1 MTDSTKL
8 IVSHAPFYRDACTVM
23 KRSYLIMA
31 AALVAVIPGLFIFG
45 APAVGVCALAVSSA
59 IFWELLANTLMKQQ
73 PTVGDGNAAMI
84 GLIFAML
91 LPATAPWWM
100 VLTGTFV
107 AVIMSKTVFGGIGGN
122 AFCPPALAAAVLT
135 VSWPHLMN
143 FNGMLVDYD
152 MAWSM
157 VDPLINVKFFGAEM
171 ADFYAPAE
179 LLVGHQ
185 AGGIGAVCGVGLI
198 IGGIFL
204 MIRGINRWEIC
215 LSFLVGVVATAF
227 LFNMSNPDL
236 YAGPVF
242 HLLTGYT
249 LVAAFFLATEDASSP
264 VNPIPMLIYGFG
276 GGVLTVL
283 IRNKGAWVDGA
294 LFAVLLMN
302 LANPIL
308 DLIRPKALGKV

>member
-31 AALVAVIPGLFIFG
+31 AALLALIPGWLLFG
-45 APAVGVCALAVSSA
+45 APAVGVSALAVASS
-59 IFWELLANTLMKQQ
+59 IFWELAANTLMKQQ

-84 GLIFAML
+84 GLVLSML

-100 VLTGTFV
+100 VITGTFV
-107 AVIMSKTVFGGIGGN
+107 AVIMSKVVFGGIGGN
-122 AFCPPALAAAVLT
+122 PFCPPALAAAVLT
-135 VSWPHLMN
+135 VSWPQLMN

-157 VDPLINVKFFGAEM
+157 VDPLINVKFFGAET
-171 ADFYAPAE
+171 AGLYGSLD
-179 LLVGHQ
+179 LLMGHQ
-185 AGGIGAVCGVGLI
+185 AGGIGAVCGAGLI
-198 IGGIFL
+198 FGGVFL
-204 MIRGINRWEIC
+204 MVRGINRWEIC
-215 LSFLVGVVATAF
+215 LSFLAGVFVSAF
-227 LFNMSNPDL
+227 LFNLSNPDL
-236 YAGPVF
+236 YAGPIF

-249 LVAAFFLATEDASSP
+249 LVGAFFLATEDSSSP
-264 VNPIPMLIYGFG
+264 VNFIPMLLYGFG

-283 IRNKGAWVDGA
+283 IRNKGAWIDGV

-308 DLIRPKALGKV
+308 DMIRPKALGKV

>member
-1 MTDSTKL
+1 
-8 IVSHAPFYRDACTVM
+8 M
-23 KRSYLIMA
+23 KRSYLIMG
-31 AALVAVIPGLFIFG
+31 AALLAIIPGLLMFG
-45 APAVGVCALAVSSA
+45 LPAVGVCALSVASA
-59 IFWELLANTLMKQQ
+59 IFWELTVTTLMKQKS
-73 PTVGDGNAAMI
+73 TIGDGNAAMI
-84 GLIFAML
+84 GLILSML

-100 VLTGTFV
+100 VITGTFV
-107 AVIMSKTVFGGIGGN
+107 AVIMGKAVFGGIGGN
-122 AFCPPALAAAVLT
+122 PFCPPAISAAVLT

-171 ADFYAPAE
+171 ADYYAPMD
-179 LLVGHQ
+179 LLFGHQ
-185 AGGIGAVCGVGLI
+185 AGGIGSVCGAGLI

-204 MIRGINRWEIC
+204 IIRGINRWEIC
-215 LSFLVGVVATAF
+215 LSFLLGVFASAL
-227 LFNMSNPDL
+227 LFNLSNPDQ
-236 YAGPVF
+236 YAGPIF
-242 HLLTGYT
+242 HLLSGYT

-308 DLIRPKALGKV
+308 DMIRPKALGKV

>member
-31 AALVAVIPGLFIFG
+31 AALVALIPGWVMFG
-45 APAVGVCALAVSSA
+45 APALGVSALAVASA
-59 IFWELLANTLMKQQ
+59 IFWELTANTLMKQQ
-73 PTVGDGNAAMI
+73 PTVGDGNAAMV
-84 GLIFAML
+84 GLILSML

-100 VLTGTFV
+100 VITGTFV
-107 AVIMSKTVFGGIGGN
+107 AIIMGKVAFGGIGGN
-122 AFCPPALAAAVLT
+122 PFCPPALSAAVLT
-135 VSWPHLMN
+135 VSWPSLMN

-152 MAWSM
+152 MMWTM
-157 VDPLINVKFFGAEM
+157 VDPLINVKFFGAGM
-171 ADFYAPAE
+171 AE
-179 LLVGHQ
+179 LYPPMELLMGHQ
-185 AGGIGAVCGVGLI
+185 AGGIGAVCGAGLI
-198 IGGIFL
+198 AGGIFL
-204 MIRGINRWEIC
+204 MIRGINRWEIS
-215 LSFLVGVVATAF
+215 LSFLAGVFISAW
-227 LFNMSNPDL
+227 LFSMSNPDL

-242 HLLTGYT
+242 HLLSGYT

-264 VNPIPMLIYGFG
+264 VNVVPMLIYGFG

-308 DLIRPKALGKV
+308 DMIRPKALGKV

>member
-31 AALVAVIPGLFIFG
+31 AALVALIPGWFLFG
-45 APAVGVCALAVSSA
+45 APAVGVSALAVASS
-59 IFWELLANTLMKQQ
+59 IFWELTANTLMKQQ
-73 PTVGDGNAAMI
+73 PTIGDGNAAMI
-84 GLIFAML
+84 GLILSML

-100 VLTGTFV
+100 VITGTFV
-107 AVIMSKTVFGGIGGN
+107 AIIMSKIAFGGIGGN
-122 AFCPPALAAAVLT
+122 PFCPPALSAAVLT

-143 FNGMLVDYD
+143 FNGMLVNYD

-157 VDPLINVKFFGAEM
+157 VDPLINVKFFGAET
-171 ADFYAPAE
+171 ASLYPPLE
-179 LLVGHQ
+179 LLFGHQ
-185 AGGIGAVCGVGLI
+185 AGGIGAVCGAGLI
-198 IGGIFL
+198 LGGIFL
-204 MIRGINRWEIC
+204 MIRGISSWEIC
-215 LSFLVGVVATAF
+215 LSFLGGVFVAAF

-249 LVAAFFLATEDASSP
+249 LVGAFFLATEDSSSP
-264 VNPIPMLIYGFG
+264 VNLIPMLIYGFG
-276 GGVLTVL
+276 GGMLTVL
-283 IRNKGAWVDGA
+283 IRNKGVWVDGV

-308 DLIRPKALGKV
+308 DMIRPKALGKV

>member
-31 AALVAVIPGLFIFG
+31 AALVALIPGWVMFG
-45 APAVGVCALAVSSA
+45 APAVGVSALAVASA
-59 IFWELLANTLMKQQ
+59 IFWELAANTLMKQQ
-73 PTVGDGNAAMI
+73 PTIGDGNAAMV
-84 GLIFAML
+84 GLIFSML

-107 AVIMSKTVFGGIGGN
+107 AIIMSKVTFGGIGGN
-122 AFCPPALAAAVLT
+122 PFCPPALSAAVLT
-135 VSWPHLMN
+135 VSWPSLMN
-143 FNGMLVDYD
+143 FNGMLADYD
-152 MAWSM
+152 MMWTM
-157 VDPLINVKFFGAEM
+157 VDPLVNVKFFGADM
-171 ADFYAPAE
+171 ADLYSPME
-179 LLVGHQ
+179 LLIGHQ
-185 AGGIGAVCGVGLI
+185 AGGIGAVCGAGLI
-198 IGGIFL
+198 AGGIFL
-204 MIRGINRWEIC
+204 MIRGINRWEVS
-215 LSFLVGVVATAF
+215 LSFLAGAF
-227 LFNMSNPDL
+227 ISAWLFNMSNPDL

-242 HLLTGYT
+242 HLLSGYT

-264 VNPIPMLIYGFG
+264 VNFIPMLIYGFG

-308 DLIRPKALGKV
+308 DMIRPKALGKV

>member
-31 AALVAVIPGLFIFG
+31 AALVALIPGWVVYG
-45 APAVGVCALAVSSA
+45 APAVGVSALAVASA
-59 IFWELLANTLMKQQ
+59 IFWELGANTLMKQK

-84 GLIFAML
+84 GLIFSML

-100 VLTGTFV
+100 VITGTFV
-107 AVIMSKTVFGGIGGN
+107 AVIMGKVVFGGIGAN
-122 AFCPPALAAAVLT
+122 PFCPPALAGAVMLI
-135 VSWPHLMN
+135 SWPHLMN
-143 FNGMLVDYD
+143 FNGMLVNYD
-152 MAWSM
+152 MVWSM
-157 VDPLINVKFFGAEM
+157 VDPLSQVKFFF
-171 ADFYAPAE
+171 ADKADLYAPLD
-179 LLVGHQ
+179 LLLGHQ
-185 AGGIGAVCGVGLI
+185 AGGIGAVCGAGLI
-198 IGGIFL
+198 LGGLFL
-204 MIRGINRWEIC
+204 MIRGINRWEVS
-215 LSFLVGVVATAF
+215 LAFLGGVALTAF
-227 LFNMSNPDL
+227 LFHMSNPEL
-236 YAGPVF
+236 YAGPLF

-249 LVAAFFLATEDASSP
+249 LVGAFFLATEDASSP

-283 IRNKGAWVDGA
+283 IRNKGAWVDGV

-308 DLIRPKALGKV
+308 DMIRPKALGKV

>member
-1 MTDSTKL
+1 
-8 IVSHAPFYRDACTVM
+8 
-23 KRSYLIMA
+23 
-31 AALVAVIPGLFIFG
+31 
-45 APAVGVCALAVSSA
+45 
-59 IFWELLANTLMKQQ
+59 
-73 PTVGDGNAAMI
+73 
-84 GLIFAML
+84 
-91 LPATAPWWM
+91 
-100 VLTGTFV
+100 
-107 AVIMSKTVFGGIGGN
+107 
-122 AFCPPALAAAVLT
+122 
-135 VSWPHLMN
+135 MN

-185 AGGIGAVCGVGLI
+185 AGGIGAVCGAGLI

-204 MIRGINRWEIC
+204 IIRGINRWEIC